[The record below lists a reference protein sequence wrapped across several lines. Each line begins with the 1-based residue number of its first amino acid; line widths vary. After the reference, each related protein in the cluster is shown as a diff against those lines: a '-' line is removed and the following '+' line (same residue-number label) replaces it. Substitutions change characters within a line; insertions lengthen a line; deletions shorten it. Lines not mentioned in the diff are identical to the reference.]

1 MKVLIKK
8 GSTSVETSLKEL
20 EEKYAQKLERK
31 LIEWGGVLSVPVEEF
46 RMINPPKPGREGE
59 YKFVEKTGKG
69 KRNLIES
76 YPISLGLAADLAAC
90 GRDCFQ
96 KNVEQT

>member
-20 EEKYAQKLERK
+20 EEKYAQKLEWK

-69 KRNLIES
+69 KRNLIDS